1 MTDEQVKNKVVA
13 ETAELSKEEIL
24 NKLANS
30 SEINSKLK
38 DEKTAAIE
46 EAKLLK
52 EKLAKYEQEEKEKAE
67 AKAKEEAEAAFEA
80 EVQKRV
86 EAKLAEQNSLEVIKT
101 TEEPK
106 PETKIDEQEKPK
118 TDEIP
123 EWAKHWKV

>member
-1 MTDEQVKNKVVA
+1 MTDEKVKNEVVA
-13 ETAELSKEEIL
+13 ETTELSKEEIL

-38 DEKTAAIE
+38 EEKTAAIE

-52 EKLAKYEQEEKEKAE
+52 EKLAKYEQAEKDEAE

-101 TEEPK
+101 IEEPK
-106 PETKIDEQEKPK
+106 PEQKLDEQEKLK